1 LINKIRIVIVDDHH
15 VVRTAIAT
23 LVSQEKDIEVVGE
36 ISDPR
41 RILETINLLKPDILL
56 LDAHMPG
63 HRVIDTVHTLCLKHP
78 EMPILILSAYNR
90 REYVLGLLKAGVT
103 GYVLKNDSPDML
115 LDAIRSV
122 AHGQEWLSPQLAKIV
137 MGTVRNNHA
146 PKATPLTK
154 REQEV
159 LRLMACGHKNGE
171 IAEELA
177 VTTQTVKNHVTS
189 IYSKLGAESRVEAV
203 LYAVNHELIAVP
215 ENDQNPVI

>member
-1 LINKIRIVIVDDHH
+1 MDKTRIVIVDDHH
-15 VVRTAIAT
+15 VIRTAIAA
-23 LVSQEKDIEVVGE
+23 LVSREKDIEVVGE
-36 ISDPR
+36 ISDSTK
-41 RILETINLLKPDILL
+41 ILKTINLLKPDILL
-56 LDAHMPG
+56 LDAHVPG
-63 HRVIDTVHTLCLKHP
+63 YRVINTVHALCLKYP
-78 EMPILILSAYNR
+78 QMPILILSAYNR
-90 REYVLGLLKAGVT
+90 REYVLGLLKAGIA

-122 AHGQEWLSPQLAKIV
+122 ARGQEWLSPQLAKIV
-137 MGTVRNNHA
+137 MGTVRNNYRPTA
-146 PKATPLTK
+146 PPLTK

-203 LYAVNHELIAVP
+203 LYAVNHELITVP
-215 ENDQNPVI
+215 GNDQNPVI